1 MKDIDIYIFGISN
14 DLYEKIFPEKKENIT
29 KDLELFKKEFFKKKG
44 SFLK

>member
-29 KDLELFKKEFFKKKG
+29 KDFGTIQKRFSKKKEVF
-44 SFLK
+44 

>member
-29 KDLELFKKEFFKKKG
+29 KNLENIKKRNFKKKKEV
-44 SFLK
+44 F